1 MQAPILPIDVTGI
14 VAVVMGMLVILI
26 PIAGLTLRFAIKPIA
41 EAVAKVRAAEASN
54 REIGMLEQRVE
65 LLERQLSAMES
76 DVHRLREV
84 EEFHAQLK
92 ASEGEGN

>member
-1 MQAPILPIDVTGI
+1 
-14 VAVVMGMLVILI
+14 MGMLVILI

-41 EAVAKVRAAEASN
+41 EAVARVRAAEASS
-54 REIGMLEQRVE
+54 REVSMLEQRVE

-76 DVHRLREV
+76 DVHRIREI

-92 ASEGEGN
+92 APEREGT

>member
-26 PIAGLTLRFAIKPIA
+26 PIAGFTLRYAIKPIA
-41 EAVAKVRAAEASN
+41 EAVTKVRQAEAAN
-54 REIGMLEQRVE
+54 REFSMLEQRVE

-76 DVHRLREV
+76 DVHRLREI
-84 EEFHAQLK
+84 EEFHEQLK
-92 ASEGEGN
+92 APET

>member
-26 PIAGLTLRFAIKPIA
+26 PIAGFTLRYAIKPIA
-41 EAVAKVRAAEASN
+41 EAVAKVRQTEAAN
-54 REIGMLEQRVE
+54 REFSMLEQRVE
-65 LLERQLSAMES
+65 LIERQLSAMES
-76 DVHRLREV
+76 DVHRLREI

-92 ASEGEGN
+92 GPETQ